1 MKSNERNAPVLI
13 FALAIIF
20 LLVMSYIPN
29 DTSILGYKTKPVDLF
44 MDIKPDSLLV
54 QNYNGQQDKPKNN
67 IKADKSFLSSVSL
80 SLLKQVSEKISDE
93 KSKKE
98 PGVDKPGVSTK
109 DIPLTGNT
117 SQMKY
122 FYEALNNVKSST
134 VRIAHFGDSEIE
146 GDLITADLRN
156 NFQLKFGGEGVGFLS
171 ITSQDINFRTTTKQ
185 SFSDNWKTT
194 NVLSGRIGT
203 GNPDNLP
210 IGINGFMA
218 TPEGTSWVR
227 YETTGRYSNINSF
240 NTVSIF
246 YTNAKSSNIKYSF
259 NNGSDQTARLLPG
272 NDVKKLTLNY
282 SSGAKSFKLTT
293 AFAKQADF
301 YGVSLEDGD
310 GVYVDNFPWRGN
322 TGLAFRDLN
331 ENALKDF
338 EHLCNYKLIIINF
351 GGNQVSSGDT
361 DYEWFEKQMIKIINN
376 LKSVFPNTSFVL
388 VGVGDKSKKI
398 GTRLVT
404 DPLVLKLIETQKRI
418 AESTGI
424 AFWNLFEAMGGKNS
438 MVDWADANP
447 PLAIKDYTH
456 ITLQGAKV
464 IADLLYKALIAGYK

>member
-1 MKSNERNAPVLI
+1 MKSNERNTPVLI
-13 FALAIIF
+13 FGLAIIF
-20 LLVMSYIPN
+20 LLILSYIPG
-29 DTSILGYKTKPVDLF
+29 DTNILGYKTKPVDF
-44 MDIKPDSLLV
+44 FIDIKPDSLLI
-54 QNYNGQQDKPKNN
+54 QNYENQQDEPNNN
-67 IKADKSFLSSVSL
+67 IKVNEPFLSSVSL
-80 SLLKQVSEKISDE
+80 SLVKRVGEKISNE
-93 KSKKE
+93 SSKRE
-98 PGVDKPGVSTK
+98 IRSGNSGVSTK
-109 DIPLTGNT
+109 DIPLTGNI

-122 FYEALNNVKSST
+122 FYQALKNAKSSKI
-134 VRIAHFGDSEIE
+134 RIAHFGDSEIE

-156 NFQLKFGGEGVGFLS
+156 NFQSKFGGVGVGFLS

-185 SFSDNWKTT
+185 TFSDNWKTT
-194 NVLSGRIGT
+194 NVLSGSIGT

-210 IGINGFMA
+210 MGINGFMA
-218 TPEGTSWVR
+218 TPEGASWVR
-227 YETTGRYSNINSF
+227 YETTGRYSTINSF
-240 NTVSIF
+240 NTVRVF
-246 YTNAKSSNIKYSF
+246 YTDAKSSTIKYSF
-259 NNGSDQTARLLPG
+259 NDGADQTAQLLPG
-272 NDVKKLTLNY
+272 KDVKELTLDY

-293 AFAKQADF
+293 TSANQADF
-301 YGVSLEDGD
+301 YGVSLEDGN

-338 EHLCNYKLIIINF
+338 DQLFNYKLIIINF

-388 VGVGDKSKKI
+388 VGVGDKSKKV

-404 DPLVLKLIETQKRI
+404 DPLVLKLIETQKRV

>member
-1 MKSNERNAPVLI
+1 MKSKERNAPILI
-13 FALAIIF
+13 LGVAIIF
-20 LLVMSYIPN
+20 LLVLSFIPG
-29 DTSILGYKTKPVDLF
+29 DTSILGYKTKPVDF
-44 MDIKPDSLLV
+44 FIDIKPDSLLT
-54 QNYNGQQDKPKNN
+54 QNYENQLDESSNN
-67 IKADKSFLSSVSL
+67 IKINEPFLSSVSL
-80 SLLKQVSEKISDE
+80 SLVKRVGEKISNE
-93 KSKKE
+93 SSKRE
-98 PGVDKPGVSTK
+98 IRGGNRGVSTK
-109 DIPLTGNT
+109 DIPLTGNI

-122 FYEALNNVKSST
+122 FFQSLKNAKNSKI
-134 VRIAHFGDSEIE
+134 RIAHFGDSEIE

-156 NFQLKFGGEGVGFLS
+156 NLQSKFGGEGVGFLS

-185 SFSDNWKTT
+185 TFSDNWKTT
-194 NVLSGRIGT
+194 NVLSGSIGT

-210 IGINGFMA
+210 MGINGFMA
-218 TPEGTSWVR
+218 TPKRNSWVR
-227 YETTGRYSNINSF
+227 YETTRRYPTISSF
-240 NTVSIF
+240 NTVRVF
-246 YTNAKSSNIKYSF
+246 YTDAKSSTIKYSF
-259 NNGSDQTARLLPG
+259 NDGADQTAQLSPG
-272 NDVKKLTLNY
+272 KDVKELTLDY
-282 SSGAKSFKLTT
+282 SFGAKSFKLTT
-293 AFAKQADF
+293 TSANQADF
-301 YGVSLEDGD
+301 YGVSLEDGN

-338 EHLCNYKLIIINF
+338 DQLFNYKLIIINF

-388 VGVGDKSKKI
+388 VGVGDKSKKV

-404 DPLVLKLIETQKRI
+404 DPLVLKLIETQKRV

-464 IADLLYKALIAGYK
+464 IADLFYKALIAGYK